1 MSESQFRFQTL
12 VRRDLLWLLPL
23 MFVVWVGLAMAGLD
37 VDSSFL
43 AGLSSAVIGV
53 TAYAYR
59 EACRDIRFWATIGF
73 YSLVHIVAIYT
84 FGGDWLPS
92 PTIAI
97 SPLFLLDYM
106 VMAWLF
112 PKVSRINFNYE

>member
-1 MSESQFRFQTL
+1 
-12 VRRDLLWLLPL
+12 
-23 MFVVWVGLAMAGLD
+23 MAGLD

>member
-1 MSESQFRFQTL
+1 MIG
-12 VRRDLLWLLPL
+12 VWL
-23 MFVVWVGLAMAGLD
+23 GLALLGLD
-37 VDSSFL
+37 FDSAFL

-59 EACRDIRFWATIGF
+59 KAYRDIRFWATIGF
-73 YSLVHIVAIYT
+73 YDLVHMLAIAT

-97 SPLFLLDYM
+97 SPLFILDYM
-106 VMAWLF
+106 GMAWLF
-112 PKVSRINFNYE
+112 PKISRIEFNYD

>member
-1 MSESQFRFQTL
+1 
-12 VRRDLLWLLPL
+12 